1 MVTNSIFTFKY
12 LKYNYLSIIFRLSRE
27 YYFKNNNQLEIIN
40 ERLFLYTCSKYRLSR
55 IADET
60 GNRRFAVAKNKEIS
74 AKVKAFKFIFQKLS
88 FYGQQQLSFEL
99 YTIINRTNMQY
110 SDKIKLKVL
119 KYSLRLEK
127 IASHSLGFILDVEDP
142 TNTKSLGNKNT
153 PLAFNQKLHLLL
165 DSGSIDKKEKEKME
179 IFMEVRNQFMHN
191 LNVNSFIEVF
201 AVLTGRETRLR
212 KLYPSYFSDE
222 IEVEDSLNRV
232 TEKLYLEGMKI
243 LMSFKGARESKMK
256 TMTSESVF
264 RRLYEATPNAID
276 KALKMLVDDIRTD
289 SFHYKDKEILI
300 ENIELLKKQILVYQ
314 QID

>member
-1 MVTNSIFTFKY
+1 
-12 LKYNYLSIIFRLSRE
+12 
-27 YYFKNNNQLEIIN
+27 
-40 ERLFLYTCSKYRLSR
+40 
-55 IADET
+55 
-60 GNRRFAVAKNKEIS
+60 
-74 AKVKAFKFIFQKLS
+74 
-88 FYGQQQLSFEL
+88 
-99 YTIINRTNMQY
+99 MQY

-165 DSGSIDKKEKEKME
+165 DSGSIDKEEKEKIE

-243 LMSFKGARESKMK
+243 LMSFKGARENKMK
-256 TMTSESVF
+256 TMTSESVY